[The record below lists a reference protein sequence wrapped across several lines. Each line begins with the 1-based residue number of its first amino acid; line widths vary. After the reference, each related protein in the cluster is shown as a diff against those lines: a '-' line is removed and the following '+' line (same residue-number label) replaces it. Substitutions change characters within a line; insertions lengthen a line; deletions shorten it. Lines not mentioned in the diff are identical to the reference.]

1 MSKTQTIKIEAVLRV
16 TRLFRSI
23 VKINKLW

>member
-16 TRLFRSI
+16 TRFL
-23 VKINKLW
+23 